1 MPTPTDRPVHILEQ
15 NSPELP
21 LPPLNLSC
29 SSGFEKQTLD
39 IRWTLPS
46 DISANTKF
54 NIIGVN
60 IYRSFDSEFG
70 PFYRL
75 NTTPIGSTFFRD
87 KTRTVLALQEDVS
100 RSFVVRGDTDPDG
113 KWVFC
118 VQNRP
123 IVIHSTP
130 GVPEITNLNVYVT
143 VNGVPAFV
151 EHINSPTGEVEL
163 RNYAS
168 FDVASQKFVPPVLPT
183 SSSDVV
189 LATYRYTANEVVT
202 SLASRVFYRIA
213 TVAMDS
219 CTGQLHETP
228 LDRASQTNNN
238 EIEKLDWIWREAV
251 RRNRFLLI
259 QGGERVKVF
268 IRKVVG
274 PKCGCYSESNKQPS
288 NDCLVCFGTGVLGG
302 YDGPYDIILAPDD
315 GEKSIT
321 QSNRGRTLAHPYD
334 TWTSPSPQLS
344 QRDFIVKLNGDRY
357 GVGPV
362 RSPSN
367 RGMQLQ
373 QFFSISHLDEGD
385 VRYKVSVIDA
395 ARLSAPQTR
404 YIVPGKGGSTPMM
417 TEREVIPDERE
428 TRGSTVVFENTHRR

>member
-1 MPTPTDRPVHILEQ
+1 MPSPPDRPVHILEQ
-15 NSPELP
+15 NSPKFP
-21 LPPLNLSC
+21 LPPLNISC
-29 SSGFEKQTLD
+29 ASGFEKQTLD
-39 IRWTLPS
+39 LRWTLPS
-46 DISANTKF
+46 DISNNTKF

-75 NTTPIGSTFFRD
+75 NAVPVGSTFYRD
-87 KTRTVLALQEDVS
+87 RTRTVLALQEDVS
-100 RSFVVRGDTDPDG
+100 RSFSTRGDTDPNG
-113 KWVFC
+113 IWSFC
-118 VQNRP
+118 VKNSP
-123 IVIHSTP
+123 IVIYPAP

-151 EHINSPTGEVEL
+151 EHINSPEGEVEL
-163 RNYAS
+163 RNYPS
-168 FDVASQKFVPPVLPT
+168 FDVASQKLIPPVLPS
-183 SSSDVV
+183 SSSDIV

-213 TVAMDS
+213 TVARDE
-219 CTGQLHETP
+219 CTGLLFETP
-228 LDRASQTNNN
+228 LDRAAQTNNN

-259 QGGERVKVF
+259 QGGERVKAF
-268 IRKVVG
+268 IRKSVG
-274 PKCGCYSESNKQPS
+274 PKCGCYSESNKQPA
-288 NDCLVCFGTGVLGG
+288 NDCIVCFGTGVLGG

-315 GEKSIT
+315 GQKSIS
-321 QSNRGRTLAHPYD
+321 QSNRGRAFTHPYD

-362 RSPSN
+362 RSPTS

-373 QFFSISHLDEGD
+373 QFFSVSHLDEGD
-385 VRYKVSVIDA
+385 VRYKVPVLDA
-395 ARLSAPQTR
+395 ARLSAPETR
-404 YIVPGKGGSTPMM
+404 WIVPGKGGSTPMM
-417 TEREVIPDERE
+417 TERESVPNERE
-428 TRGSTVVFENTHRR
+428 FRGNTVVFENTNNR

>member
-1 MPTPTDRPVHILEQ
+1 MPSPPDRPVHILEQ

-39 IRWTLPS
+39 LRWTLSS

-54 NIIGVN
+54 DIIGVN

-75 NTTPIGSTFFRD
+75 NTIPVGSTFFRD
-87 KTRTVLALQEDVS
+87 KTRTILALQEDIS
-100 RSFVVRGDTDPDG
+100 DLFVMRGDTDPDG
-113 KWVFC
+113 KWVFR
-118 VQNRP
+118 VKNRP
-123 IVIHSTP
+123 IVIHPTP
-130 GVPEITNLNVYVT
+130 GVPDITNLNVYVT
-143 VNGVPAFV
+143 INGVPAFV

-163 RNYAS
+163 RRYPS
-168 FDVASQKFVPPVLPT
+168 FDVASQKLIPAVLPS
-183 SSSDVV
+183 SSSDVI
-189 LATYRYTANEVVT
+189 LATYRYISNEVVT
-202 SLASRVFYRIA
+202 SLASRVFYRLA
-213 TVAMDS
+213 TVARDRS
-219 CTGQLHETP
+219 TGSLIETP
-228 LDRASQTNNN
+228 LDRAAQTNNN

-259 QGGERVKVF
+259 QAGERVKAF
-268 IRKVVG
+268 IRNVVG
-274 PKCGCYSESNKQPS
+274 SKCGCYSESNKQPA

-315 GEKSIT
+315 GEKSIS
-321 QSNRGRTLAHPYD
+321 QSNRGRTFAHPYD
-334 TWTSPSPQLS
+334 TWTGPSPQLS

-357 GVGPV
+357 GLGPV
-362 RSPSN
+362 RSPTS

-373 QFFSISHLDEGD
+373 QFFTVSHLDEGD
-385 VRYKVSVIDA
+385 VRYKIPVIDA

-404 YIVPGKGGSTPMM
+404 WIVPGKGGSTPMM
-417 TEREVIPDERE
+417 TEREEIPDERE
-428 TRGSTVVFENTHRR
+428 IRGGTVVFENT